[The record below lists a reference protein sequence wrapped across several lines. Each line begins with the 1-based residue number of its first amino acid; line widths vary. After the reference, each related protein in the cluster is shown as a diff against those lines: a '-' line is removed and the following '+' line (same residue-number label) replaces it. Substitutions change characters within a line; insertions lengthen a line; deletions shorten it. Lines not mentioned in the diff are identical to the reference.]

1 MKKTFFR
8 LLAQLNKWIL
18 PSLTKRQLDPSKAKK
33 WQLALL
39 GWRYY
44 VTSRAID

>member
-18 PSLTKRQLDPSKAKK
+18 PSLTKRQLDP
-33 WQLALL
+33 
-39 GWRYY
+39 
-44 VTSRAID
+44 